1 MKDTKFYFKSI
12 ISDDDAVLDLSPS
25 MIIKV
30 SWYVAEFLLQLGH
43 IVTAERIL
51 LALHEKLAQVMYV
64 FIPPSL
70 QERRTIPINSVLAS
84 SLLITFAN
92 SFDPSA
98 WVKVTHLHG

>member
-1 MKDTKFYFKSI
+1 MKDTKFYFKLI

-51 LALHEKLAQVMYV
+51 LALHEKLAQVVYV
-64 FIPPSL
+64 FILPSL
-70 QERRTIPINSVLAS
+70 TGKAVH
-84 SLLITFAN
+84 TY
-92 SFDPSA
+92 
-98 WVKVTHLHG
+98 